1 MNSEPALQALL
12 DAIAQRDTEAAL
24 ALADADPSLL
34 GQRSAAGISALT
46 WASYM
51 SLTDLVTALRARHGK
66 PDFHEALILG
76 ETDVVESA
84 LAAGQDVNQRA
95 PDGFTP
101 LGLAV
106 FFHHDALARRLLDA
120 GADVNAQANNPQ
132 RVAALHAAVA
142 RGNAAMVE
150 ELLKRGATVDLPQQ
164 QGVTPLHGAAGAGR
178 GDLVELLRRAGAD
191 SRRQDDTGR
200 DAAAHALAHGHA
212 ELAQALAG

>member
-1 MNSEPALQALL
+1 MNAEPALQALL
-12 DAIAQRDTEAAL
+12 DAIAQRNTDAAL

-34 GQRSAAGISALT
+34 SQRSAAGVSALT
-46 WASYM
+46 WAAYM
-51 SLTDLVTALRARHGK
+51 SLSDLVAALRQRRGR
-66 PDFHEALILG
+66 PDFFEALILG

-84 LAAGQDVNQRA
+84 LAAGQDVNQLA

-106 FFHHDALARRLLDA
+106 FFHHDGLALRLLEA
-120 GADVNAQANNPQ
+120 GADVNAQANNAQ

-164 QGVTPLHGAAGAGR
+164 QGVTPLQGAAGAGR
-178 GDLVELLRRAGAD
+178 ADLVDLLRRAGAD
-191 SRRQDDTGR
+191 PHRLDDAGR

-212 ELAQALAG
+212 ELARALTG